1 MSLFNENCLLT
12 YLLVCFFVDGY
23 TVRPKSLFTIISTDT
38 IIKKL
43 WVINGCADVATGKR
57 QIKSE
62 DAKCGCV
69 GKRWMCG

>member
-1 MSLFNENCLLT
+1 MVDVMT
-12 YLLVCFFVDGY
+12 AVC
-23 TVRPKSLFTIISTDT
+23 R
-38 IIKKL
+38 L
-43 WVINGCADVATGKR
+43 WVISECADVATGKR